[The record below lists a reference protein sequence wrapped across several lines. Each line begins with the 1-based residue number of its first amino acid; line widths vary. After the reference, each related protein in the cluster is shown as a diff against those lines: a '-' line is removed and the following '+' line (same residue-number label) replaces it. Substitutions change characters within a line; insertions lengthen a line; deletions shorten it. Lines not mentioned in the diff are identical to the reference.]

1 MSISVSNGYD
11 GHVVECTT
19 ISGSMPLLRI
29 LLANPHPI
37 VRSNLRLLLER
48 DASLHV
54 VAEAANGREAVV
66 LADYRHPDIVLLDI
80 NLPQVN
86 GIAAAR
92 EILAKNSDAAIVF
105 VTSHS
110 EEAYVSEALKAGAR
124 GYVLEDA
131 AETDLVPAIA
141 TAGAGGTFI
150 SPRIG
155 LSTKELAHAADAQSG
170 LPPSAQ

>member
-1 MSISVSNGYD
+1 
-11 GHVVECTT
+11 
-19 ISGSMPLLRI
+19 MPPLRI

-48 DASLHV
+48 EPGLRV

-80 NLPQVN
+80 NLPHVN

-92 EILAKNSDAAIVF
+92 EILEKNSEVAIIF
-105 VTSHS
+105 VTPHS
-110 EEAYVSEALKAGAR
+110 DEAYVAEAMKAGAR

-131 AETDLVPAIA
+131 AETDLAPAIA
-141 TAGAGGTFI
+141 AAGAGSRFI

-155 LSTKELAHAADAQSG
+155 TSIEELAPTSDAQSG
-170 LPPSAQ
+170 LPRSAH